1 MRVDGMM
8 DPVDSTDCAYNV
20 GWTPVAAGTVLLRAT
35 VNDDQT
41 YVEEGLDDNA
51 AFRSFTISN

>member
-1 MRVDGMM
+1 MM